1 MNFWDYA
8 LPLMYEKGVKQ
19 KDIADCTGHS
29 SGRVCDWIAKKTT
42 PRVDIALRIA
52 DKLGVSVR
60 QLVTG
65 EDEDMP
71 FRLREIIELCRGLGD
86 DELDTVR
93 RMLQGLRKEKRDGHG
108 SNTVAG

>member
-1 MNFWDYA
+1 MSFWDNT
-8 LPLMYEKGVKQ
+8 LPLIHDKGIKQ
-19 KDIADCTGHS
+19 ADLVRLTGRAKSTIWNWLERKTIPAADDALKIADY
-29 SGRVCDWIAKKTT
+29 
-42 PRVDIALRIA
+42 
-52 DKLGVSVR
+52 LGVSVR
-60 QLVTG
+60 LLVTG

-71 FRLREIIELCRGLGD
+71 FKLREIIELCRGLGD

>member
-1 MNFWDYA
+1 MR
-8 LPLMYEKGVKQ
+8 L
-19 KDIADCTGHS
+19 
-29 SGRVCDWIAKKTT
+29 
-42 PRVDIALRIA
+42 
-52 DKLGVSVR
+52 
-60 QLVTG
+60 LVTG